1 MAAPT
6 PPSTTRPP
14 ARRTSTATGPQAP
27 QPGLN
32 SWPAPT
38 RPAASG
44 LGLEGA
50 DRAARVLAA
59 HVDAPGHLRARAWAA
74 SSYDRYY
81 GGDFPGPPPTPTKDS
96 PKRSPQ
102 AMSGPGPL
110 PPRDELTKQFTKH
123 GSDLLIKTEDIHRA
137 PALTVVGACAT
148 RRGPRSRTGT
158 LAAGDA
164 SGRPQRRRV
173 CCWRR
178 RGNRQHRTRWQASW

>member
-14 ARRTSTATGPQAP
+14 ARRTSTATGPQTP

-32 SWPAPT
+32 SRPAPT

-59 HVDAPGHLRARAWAA
+59 PADAPGHLHARAWAA
-74 SSYDRYY
+74 SSYDRNY
-81 GGDFPGPPPTPTKDS
+81 GATSPGHRRRR
-96 PKRSPQ
+96 PKTRRNDRRRRCPDRAAATTRRADEAVHEARFRSADQ
-102 AMSGPGPL
+102 DRGH
-110 PPRDELTKQFTKH
+110 PPRA
-123 GSDLLIKTEDIHRA
+123 RA
-137 PALTVVGACAT
+137 DRRRRLRDPA
-148 RRGPRSRTGT
+148 RSRSRTGT
-158 LAAGDA
+158 LAADDA